1 MTNGMA
7 GEPAERTNKNVERG
21 RATRAHVIEVAT
33 RLFTAHGYDGTSV
46 EMVQAESG
54 VSRGSLYHHFPG
66 KEALFLAVM
75 DEVGARIGRQGEEV
89 AKDAAD
95 PVALLRAGGLLW
107 IRNAGDPVVRQVM
120 LIDAPAVLGWQRWRE
135 LDEDGPLG
143 LIRDCLA
150 YAAGTGRIERRHVDT
165 FAHIVLAAANEVALM
180 VARADDRAAAL
191 ADGESAFA
199 EFLDRLLGEAAP

>member
-1 MTNGMA
+1 M
-7 GEPAERTNKNVERG
+7 NKNVERG

-33 RLFTAHGYDGTSV
+33 RLFAAHGYDGTSV
-46 EMVQAESG
+46 EAVQAESG

-75 DEVGARIGRQGEEV
+75 DEVGAAIGRQGEE
-89 AKDAAD
+89 AARDAAD

-107 IRNAGDPVVRQVM
+107 IRNASDPVVRQVM

-135 LDEDGPLG
+135 IDEQGPLG

-150 YAAGTGRIERRHVDT
+150 YAAGTGRIEHRHVDT
-165 FAHIVLAAANEVALM
+165 FAHIVLAAANEVAM
-180 VARADDRAAAL
+180 MIARADDPAAAL
-191 ADGESAFA
+191 AAGESAFA
-199 EFLDRLLGEAAP
+199 EFLDRLLGDARA